1 MSVFPRA
8 HAPTRATAPPVA
20 RGRTGAGLS
29 LARSP
34 FPPLEVSAADFHTR
48 SAPGVLRRSS
58 GTPVSRRTADTL
70 AGTHPPSAWRPP
82 GCRASGGPPRARAWP
97 RLPERQC
104 AATRAAGHCSAHST
118 ACLHRAVEQAAVD
131 AIRSAGRSGP
141 RSDPA
146 AAQTVG
152 GSLRRDIPKR
162 S

>member
-1 MSVFPRA
+1 TLVLAPIPCVRNRLFRFRGGVLRPAPRRHPDHGPTASPGCSLMSVFPRA

-97 RLPERQC
+97 RDRKS
-104 AATRAAGHCSAHST
+104 TRLNSSHVAISYAVF
-118 ACLHRAVEQAAVD
+118 CL
-131 AIRSAGRSGP
+131 
-141 RSDPA
+141 
-146 AAQTVG
+146 
-152 GSLRRDIPKR
+152 KK
-162 S
+162 

>member
-1 MSVFPRA
+1 MEQLISLTSFICFLITCSWYVLVVFFFSSRRR
-8 HAPTRATAPPVA
+8 HTRCSRDWRFRRVLF
-20 RGRTGAGLS
+20 RSLS

-131 AIRSAGRSGP
+131 AKIGR
-141 RSDPA
+141 A
-146 AAQTVG
+146 HV
-152 GSLRRDIPKR
+152 
-162 S
+162 